1 MKLKNA
7 SKGTVIF
14 AIVILLTVVSGI
26 TSIAKKSTAKSSSN
40 SDAKPKAEF
49 KSAEKKQ
56 HSFIKAFNKSSRQKS
71 PKGSYIARIEIKGVI
86 TAAGDNYNQEWLLD
100 VIKELKEDDNNKG
113 IILSILS
120 PGGGLYES
128 DETYLALLDYKK
140 ETNRPIYTYC
150 KNLCASG
157 GYYIACSSD
166 YIMANRNSL
175 LGSIGVICGQ
185 FVDLSELMEK
195 HGIKM
200 KTIHSG
206 HNKIMGSVSEPL
218 TKEQEMIMQSIC
230 DEGYDNFVEV
240 VSNGRGLTRE
250 EVINLA
256 DGRIYTAKQG
266 MENRLIDSIGS
277 MEDLEDAMKRKE
289 FDFADYEI
297 VDYSYTKPENLYNM
311 FMGAA
316 KQFGRSTLGNALLP
330 KAVEDRLE
338 NKIEFPAYYCDL
350 FN

>member
-7 SKGTVIF
+7 NKGTVIF
-14 AIVILLTVVSGI
+14 TIVIILTLASG
-26 TSIAKKSTAKSSSN
+26 TFSLVKGRGAGSSSN
-40 SDAKPKAEF
+40 DAKPKAEF
-49 KSAEKKQ
+49 KATEKKQ
-56 HSFIKAFNKSSRQKS
+56 GSFIKALGKNTRTKS
-71 PKGSYIARIEIKGVI
+71 PKGSYIARIEITGTI
-86 TAAGDNYNQEWLLD
+86 TNAGDTYNQKWILET
-100 VIKELKEDDNNKG
+100 IKELKEDKNNKG

-120 PGGGLYES
+120 PGGGLYEA
-128 DETYLALLDYKK
+128 DETYLSLMDYKK
-140 ETNRPIYTYC
+140 CTSRPIYTYC

-175 LGSIGVICGQ
+175 VGSIGVICGQ
-185 FVDLSELMEK
+185 FVDISELMEK

-206 HNKIMGSVSEPL
+206 RNKIMGAVNEPL

-230 DEGYDNFVEV
+230 DEGYDSFVEV
-240 VSNGRGLTRE
+240 VSNGRGLTKE
-250 EVINLA
+250 QVVELA
-256 DGRIYTAKQG
+256 DGRIYTAKQC

-289 FDFADYEI
+289 FDFEDYEI
-297 VDYSYTKPENLYNM
+297 LDYSYTKPENLYNI

-316 KQFGRSTLGNALLP
+316 KQFSRSSFGNALLP
-330 KAVEDRLE
+330 KEVEDRLE
-338 NKIEFPAYYCDL
+338 NRIEFPAYYCDL